1 MLLGSR
7 NTEHGVDRKPE
18 ELARRRADAGH
29 AVRRRERVAKVAF

>member
-1 MLLGSR
+1 VRLDSR

-18 ELARRRADAGH
+18 ELPRRRAGAGH